1 VLGRSVRCSG
11 DCGVRRGSVRRRKNP
26 LGAILDHDELHDDLQ
41 FASRD
46 VPICLF
52 RAAGAVGRFDN
63 DGDRAGPDPRSQFD
77 GEHVLRH
84 ELHDD
89 TALLSDDL
97 CQNIAFA
104 VIGQASNCR
113 D

>member
-1 VLGRSVRCSG
+1 VLGRSVRRSG
-11 DCGVRRGSVRRRKNP
+11 DCGLRRRSVRRRKNP

-41 FASRD
+41 CAGSDLPSR
-46 VPICLF
+46 LF
-52 RAAGAVGRFDN
+52 RAAGAVDRFDN
-63 DGDRAGPDPRSQFD
+63 DGDRAGSDPRSQFD
-77 GEHVLRH
+77 GEHDLRH

-89 TALLSDDL
+89 ATLVSDDL
-97 CQNIAFA
+97 RQNIAVA